1 MPEFIDNQFLIFI
14 LIGFAAQLVDGAL
27 GMAYGLTATSFL
39 LAAGLPPATA
49 SATVHFAETFTTG
62 ASAVSHHSFGNVHRP
77 LFKKLVIPGMLG
89 AALGAY
95 VLTELNGDLLKPY
108 IAGYLILMGL
118 YVLIKSLGEIN
129 PIHVQKRVGP
139 LGFFGGLIDSI
150 GGGGWGPIVTSTL
163 LARGNHTRYTIG
175 TVNAVEFFVTLTSSA
190 VFIALIGISH
200 WHIVLALALGGV
212 FAAPFAGFIAKKVP
226 HRPMM
231 FLVGLLIIGVS
242 GRTLWNALGG

>member
-1 MPEFIDNQFLIFI
+1 MPEFIDNQFMLFM

-62 ASAVSHHSFGNVHRP
+62 ASAISHHSFGNVHSP
-77 LFKKLVIPGMLG
+77 LFKRLVIPGMLG
-89 AALGAY
+89 AATGAY
-95 VLTELNGDLLKPY
+95 ILTELDGDVLKPY
-108 IAGYLILMGL
+108 VAAYLILMGL
-118 YVLIKSLGEIN
+118 YVLVKSFAEIN
-129 PIHVQKRVGP
+129 PIHVSKRIAP
-139 LGFFGGLIDSI
+139 LGFFGGMIDSI

-190 VFIALIGISH
+190 VFIATIGLSH
-200 WHIVLALALGGV
+200 WNIVLALALGGV
-212 FAAPFAGFIAKKVP
+212 LAAPVAGFVAKKIP

-231 FLVGLLIIGVS
+231 FFVGLLIIGVS
-242 GRTLWNALGG
+242 ARTLWGALG

>member
-1 MPEFIDNQFLIFI
+1 MLEFIDNQFMLFM

-27 GMAYGLTATSFL
+27 GMAYGLTASSFL

-62 ASAVSHHSFGNVHRP
+62 ASAISHHSFGNIHSP
-77 LFKKLVIPGMLG
+77 LFKKLVIPGVLG

-95 VLTELNGDLLKPY
+95 VLTELDGDVLKPY
-108 IAGYLILMGL
+108 VAGYLIFMGL
-118 YVLIKSLGEIN
+118 YVLVKSFAEIN

-163 LARGNHTRYTIG
+163 LSRGNHTRYTIG
-175 TVNAVEFFVTLTSSA
+175 TVNAVEFFVTLTSSG
-190 VFIALIGISH
+190 VFVAIIGISH
-200 WHIVLALALGGV
+200 WNIVLALALGGV
-212 FAAPFAGFIAKKVP
+212 LAAPIAGFVAKKVP

-242 GRTLWNALGG
+242 SRTLWNSLG

>member
-1 MPEFIDNQFLIFI
+1 MPEFIDNQFMLFM

-62 ASAVSHHSFGNVHRP
+62 ASAISHHSFGNVHSP
-77 LFKKLVIPGMLG
+77 LFKRLVIPGMLG
-89 AALGAY
+89 AATGAY
-95 VLTELNGDLLKPY
+95 ILTELDGDVLKPY
-108 IAGYLILMGL
+108 VAAYLILMGL
-118 YVLIKSLGEIN
+118 YVLVKSFAEIN
-129 PIHVQKRVGP
+129 PIHVSKRIAP
-139 LGFFGGLIDSI
+139 LGFFGGMIDSI

-190 VFIALIGISH
+190 VFIATIGMSH
-200 WHIVLALALGGV
+200 WNIVLALALGGV
-212 FAAPFAGFIAKKVP
+212 FAAPIAGFVAKKIP

-231 FLVGLLIIGVS
+231 FFVGLLIIGVS
-242 GRTLWNALGG
+242 ARTLWGALG

>member
-1 MPEFIDNQFLIFI
+1 MPEFIDNQFMLFM

-62 ASAVSHHSFGNVHRP
+62 ASAISHHSFGNVHSP
-77 LFKKLVIPGMLG
+77 LFKRLVIPGMLG
-89 AALGAY
+89 AATGAY
-95 VLTELNGDLLKPY
+95 ILTELDGDVLKPY
-108 IAGYLILMGL
+108 VAAYLILMGL
-118 YVLIKSLGEIN
+118 YVLVKSFAEIN
-129 PIHVQKRVGP
+129 PIHVSKRIAP
-139 LGFFGGLIDSI
+139 LGFFGGMIDSI

-190 VFIALIGISH
+190 VFIATIGLSH
-200 WHIVLALALGGV
+200 WNIVLALALGGV
-212 FAAPFAGFIAKKVP
+212 FAAPVAGFVAKKIP

-231 FLVGLLIIGVS
+231 FFVGLLIIGVS
-242 GRTLWNALGG
+242 ARTLWGALG

>member
-1 MPEFIDNQFLIFI
+1 MPEFIDNHFLLFM

-62 ASAVSHHSFGNVHRP
+62 ASAVSHHSFGNVHSP
-77 LFKKLVIPGMLG
+77 LFKKLVIPGMMG
-89 AALGAY
+89 AAIGAY
-95 VLTELNGDLLKPY
+95 VLTELDGDVLKPY
-108 IAGYLILMGL
+108 VAGYLIFMGL
-118 YVLIKSLGEIN
+118 YVLVKSFAEIN

-139 LGFFGGLIDSI
+139 LGFLGGLIDAI

-190 VFIALIGISH
+190 VFIAMIGISH
-200 WHIVLALALGGV
+200 WHIVLALAIGGV
-212 FAAPFAGFIAKKVP
+212 FAAPFAGYIAKKVP

-231 FLVGLLIIGVS
+231 FFVGLLIIGVS
-242 GRTLWNALGG
+242 ARTLWSALS

>member
-1 MPEFIDNQFLIFI
+1 M
-14 LIGFAAQLVDGAL
+14 
-27 GMAYGLTATSFL
+27 
-39 LAAGLPPATA
+39 
-49 SATVHFAETFTTG
+49 
-62 ASAVSHHSFGNVHRP
+62 HSP
-77 LFKKLVIPGMLG
+77 LFKKLVIPGVLG

-95 VLTELNGDLLKPY
+95 VLTELDGDVLKPY
-108 IAGYLILMGL
+108 VAGYLIFMGL
-118 YVLIKSLGEIN
+118 YVLVKSFAEIN

-190 VFIALIGISH
+190 VFIAIIGISH
-200 WHIVLALALGGV
+200 WNIVLALALGGV
-212 FAAPFAGFIAKKVP
+212 LAAPIAGFVAKKVP

-242 GRTLWNALGG
+242 SRTLWNSLG

>member
-1 MPEFIDNQFLIFI
+1 
-14 LIGFAAQLVDGAL
+14 
-27 GMAYGLTATSFL
+27 MAYGLTATSFL

-62 ASAVSHHSFGNVHRP
+62 ASAISHHSFGNVHSP
-77 LFKKLVIPGMLG
+77 LFKKLVIPGVLG

-95 VLTELNGDLLKPY
+95 VLTELDGDVLKPY
-108 IAGYLILMGL
+108 VAGYLIFMGL
-118 YVLIKSLGEIN
+118 YVLVKSFAEIN

-190 VFIALIGISH
+190 VFIAIIGISH
-200 WHIVLALALGGV
+200 WNIVLALALGGV
-212 FAAPFAGFIAKKVP
+212 LAAPIAGFVAKKVP

-242 GRTLWNALGG
+242 ARTLWNSLG